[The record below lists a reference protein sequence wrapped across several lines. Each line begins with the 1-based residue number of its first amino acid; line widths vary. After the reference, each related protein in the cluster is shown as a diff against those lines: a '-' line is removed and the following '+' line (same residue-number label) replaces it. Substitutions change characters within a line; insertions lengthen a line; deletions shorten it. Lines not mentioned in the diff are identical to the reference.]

1 MHLSSYSDY
10 ALRTLIFLAL
20 KGEGLATVGE
30 ISETYSISK
39 NHLMKIVHQLGQG
52 GYVETVRG
60 RGGGLR
66 LARAPEAIR
75 VGEVVR
81 FTEQDM
87 CIVECFGAQGG
98 PAGERSLGG
107 CRLAPSCVL
116 KSALN
121 EALRAFLGVLDEY
134 TLADLVRPR
143 RSLGALLALPAAV
156 PVPEPA

>member
-20 KGEGLATVGE
+20 KGEGLATVAE
-30 ISETYSISK
+30 ISAAYGISK

-87 CIVECFGAQGG
+87 CIVECFGADAG
-98 PAGERSLGG
+98 PGG

-143 RSLGALLALPAAV
+143 RSLGALLALPAPA